1 MTAFFGGTPKVST
14 PKAAPVT
21 PRLSDA
27 ELTARDE
34 AAKTRKRVGIE
45 DQVLSLGRP
54 RSDNQT
60 PQYSRLL
67 GRTAA

>member
-1 MTAFFGGTPKVST
+1 MGIFASMPK
-14 PKAAPVT
+14 PQAAKATPVT

-34 AAKTRKRVGIE
+34 ANKTRKRVGIE

-54 RSDNQT
+54 RNDNQ
-60 PQYSRLL
+60 QRQASSLL
-67 GRTAA
+67 GRAAA

>member
-1 MTAFFGGTPKVST
+1 MGIFGAPKVAA
-14 PKAAPVT
+14 PKATPVT

-34 AAKTRKRVGIE
+34 AAKTRKRMGLE
-45 DQVLSLGRP
+45 DQVLSRLGKP
-54 RSDNQT
+54 AAGQQA
-60 PQYSRLL
+60 PQYSALL

>member
-1 MTAFFGGTPKVST
+1 MGIFGGIPK
-14 PKAAPVT
+14 PQAAKATPVT

-45 DQVLSLGRP
+45 DQILSLGRP
-54 RSDNQT
+54 RNENRQQQS
-60 PQYSRLL
+60 SSLL
-67 GRTAA
+67 GRAAA

>member
-1 MTAFFGGTPKVST
+1 MGIFGGIPK
-14 PKAAPVT
+14 PQAAKATPVT

-45 DQVLSLGRP
+45 DQILSLGRP
-54 RSDNQT
+54 RNDNTQ
-60 PQYSRLL
+60 QQSRLL
-67 GRTAA
+67 GRAAA